1 MQKITRS
8 LLKKAAHGIML
19 DMTEEQYALL
29 ENEFEILLRQMDL
42 IGNIVGIDEVA
53 PMTFPFEVTTEAMR
67 EDIPAD
73 PTSQADILMN
83 VGFVEDHQIKVPK
96 VVG

>member
-53 PMTFPFEVTTEAMR
+53 PMTFPFEVATEAMR
-67 EDIPAD
+67 EDIAAD

>member
-1 MQKITRS
+1 
-8 LLKKAAHGIML
+8 
-19 DMTEEQYALL
+19 
-29 ENEFEILLRQMDL
+29 
-42 IGNIVGIDEVA
+42 
-53 PMTFPFEVTTEAMR
+53 MTFPFEVATEAMR
-67 EDIPAD
+67 EDIAAD

>member
-1 MQKITRS
+1 
-8 LLKKAAHGIML
+8 ML

>member
-1 MQKITRS
+1 
-8 LLKKAAHGIML
+8 ML

-29 ENEFEILLRQMDL
+29 ENEFAILLRQMDL

-53 PMTFPFEVTTEAMR
+53 PMTFPFDVATDQMR
-67 EDIPAD
+67 EDIPST
-73 PTSQADILMN
+73 PTSQTDILSN